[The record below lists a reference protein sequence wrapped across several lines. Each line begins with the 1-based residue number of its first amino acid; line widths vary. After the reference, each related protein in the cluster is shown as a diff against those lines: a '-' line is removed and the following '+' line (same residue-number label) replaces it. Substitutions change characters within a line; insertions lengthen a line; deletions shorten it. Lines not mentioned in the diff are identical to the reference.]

1 MRKKASTY
9 PYLIW
14 STIFVIIPLL
24 LIIVYA
30 FTTNTTGDITFTLD
44 NFKRVFEP
52 IYLQVLLRSIKIAAI
67 STFFCF
73 LIGYPI
79 AYILASKEYKHK
91 SFLLFLFIVPMWLN
105 TLLRT
110 YAWLTILET
119 NGIINNLLAFFG
131 FEKVQFLYTDGAVI
145 LGMVYNFLPFMILPI
160 YTVLTKIDKSIIE
173 AAEDLGANNKQIF
186 RKIIFPL
193 SMPGV
198 ISGVTMVFMPALTSF
213 VVPNILGGGQFML
226 VGNLIEQQFLR
237 VGDWNFGSAISVVI
251 LCIMVVTMYI
261 FGAFD
266 KDPEDIGGGLL

>member
-1 MRKKASTY
+1 MRKTASTY

-14 STIFVIIPLL
+14 STIFVIVPLL

-30 FTTNTTGDITFTLD
+30 FSANTTADVSFTLN

-52 IYLQVLLRSIKIAAI
+52 IYLQVLWRSIKIAGI
-67 STFFCF
+67 STFLCF

-79 AYILASKEYKHK
+79 AYILASKDYKHK

-119 NGIINNLLAFFG
+119 NGIINNLLAFLG
-131 FEKVQFLYTDGAVI
+131 FNKVQFLYTDGAVI

-160 YTVLTKIDKSIIE
+160 YTVLTKIDNSIIE

-186 RKIIFPL
+186 RKVIFPL

-266 KDPEDIGGGLL
+266 KEPEDIGGGLI